1 MHSTHRSFIHH
12 ALFLT
17 TNAFIHIAVS
27 HNSHKLLQKVLRENF
42 KRRGS
47 LNFMHSYISFEE
59 DNLFTEK
66 EHKEENF
73 LDNDIIPLRITAIPV
88 EEVKRS
94 QKIDWPA
101 EINLT

>member
-1 MHSTHRSFIHH
+1 MHY
-12 ALFLT
+12 FLLHCS
-17 TNAFIHIAVS
+17 NAFIHIAVS

-42 KRRGS
+42 KRKGS
-47 LNFMHSYISFEE
+47 LNFIHSYISFEK
-59 DNLFTEK
+59 DNLFVEK

-73 LDNDIIPLRITAIPV
+73 LDNNIIPLRITAIPV

>member
-1 MHSTHRSFIHH
+1 
-12 ALFLT
+12 
-17 TNAFIHIAVS
+17 
-27 HNSHKLLQKVLRENF
+27 
-42 KRRGS
+42 
-47 LNFMHSYISFEE
+47 MHSYISFEE
-59 DNLFTEK
+59 DNLFVEK